1 MDTLQLS
8 VDRQG
13 ATGSRIADQGTQHA
27 RRPKAYVAAEPVS
40 MCEEVEPVKE
50 VVVEERSQVVMVKE
64 QPCQLV
70 RCLQCSGSHSHMFYC
85 DQFIRSSP
93 NERFQLVKESKSCT
107 KCLKLGVQ
115 YNHSKRFD
123 WWKSHK
129 DSCHQ
134 KIL

>member
-1 MDTLQLS
+1 MTYVEEKARELTIDVNMDTLQLS

-13 ATGSRIADQGTQHA
+13 ATSSRIADQGTQHA
-27 RRPKAYVAAEPVS
+27 RRPKAYVAA
-40 MCEEVEPVKE
+40 EPVKE

-93 NERFQLVKESKSCT
+93 NERFQLVKEP
-107 KCLKLGVQ
+107 
-115 YNHSKRFD
+115 
-123 WWKSHK
+123 SHVL
-129 DSCHQ
+129 SVSS
-134 KIL
+134 